1 VFEFV
6 GTLLSEH
13 GDGAGTQRTGLLSM
27 PPVEPVGPIATLM
40 CPIKRSILAR
50 WAARDSFADRSLIT
64 GRRNT
69 FSGIFDAPESIRRFP
84 LSAWLIKTK

>member
-1 VFEFV
+1 MFEFV

-27 PPVEPVGPIATLM
+27 PSVGSVGPMATLV

-50 WAARDSFADRSLIT
+50 WAARDSCADRSPIT
-64 GRRNT
+64 GHRNT
-69 FSGIFDAPESIRRFP
+69 FSGIFDAPESVRRFP
-84 LSAWLIKTK
+84 ISARLIKTK